1 MLTKSEID
9 ALGEYRQ
16 MTEDELAA
24 APEYQEMPPAMA
36 KRLVPPSALLRYE
49 QALKQEAK
57 EEEDYK

>member
-1 MLTKSEID
+1 M
-9 ALGEYRQ
+9 
-16 MTEDELAA
+16 

-57 EEEDYK
+57 EEEEYQEA